1 MQPNPIVRRVR
12 VPALI
17 LVRYCPTGVD
27 KCGVKPA
34 AGLTW
39 APARHTEH
47 RTMESATQTPRNP
60 AVAEDE
66 DVEIIEILLILD
78 GGE

>member
-1 MQPNPIVRRVR
+1 
-12 VPALI
+12 
-17 LVRYCPTGVD
+17 
-27 KCGVKPA
+27 
-34 AGLTW
+34 
-39 APARHTEH
+39 
-47 RTMESATQTPRNP
+47 MESATQTPRNP